1 MLIPA
6 LTFEEDRR
14 LKSKMENSNNPSL
27 SSVQDVAQSPEK
39 KSLGNKSTKKM
50 SPIKPN
56 AAKMPAKAAKK
67 QDATL
72 KKSTSSN
79 RTSTPN
85 DSMDS
90 LSGQGKAKTAMGIDL
105 DSVIRLFDSAHAALS
120 M

>member
-1 MLIPA
+1 
-6 LTFEEDRR
+6 
-14 LKSKMENSNNPSL
+14 MENSNRPTTL
-27 SSVQDVAQSPEK
+27 PQ
-39 KSLGNKSTKKM
+39 KM
-50 SPIKPN
+50 SPMKPN

-67 QDATL
+67 QGATL

-90 LSGQGKAKTAMGIDL
+90 LMADLESGQGKAKTAMGIDL
-105 DSVIRLFDSAHAALS
+105 DSIIRLFNSAHAALA

>member
-1 MLIPA
+1 
-6 LTFEEDRR
+6 
-14 LKSKMENSNNPSL
+14 MENSNRP
-27 SSVQDVAQSPEK
+27 
-39 KSLGNKSTKKM
+39 STKKM
-50 SPIKPN
+50 SPMKPN

-90 LSGQGKAKTAMGIDL
+90 LMADFESGQGKAKTAMGIDL
-105 DSVIRLFDSAHAALS
+105 DSIIRLFNSAHAALA

>member
-1 MLIPA
+1 
-6 LTFEEDRR
+6 
-14 LKSKMENSNNPSL
+14 MENSNRP
-27 SSVQDVAQSPEK
+27 
-39 KSLGNKSTKKM
+39 STKKM
-50 SPIKPN
+50 SPMKPN

-90 LSGQGKAKTAMGIDL
+90 LMADFESGQGKAKTAMGIDL
-105 DSVIRLFDSAHAALS
+105 DSVIRLFDSAHAALA

>member
-1 MLIPA
+1 
-6 LTFEEDRR
+6 
-14 LKSKMENSNNPSL
+14 MENSNRP
-27 SSVQDVAQSPEK
+27 
-39 KSLGNKSTKKM
+39 
-50 SPIKPN
+50 KPN

-67 QDATL
+67 QGATL

-90 LSGQGKAKTAMGIDL
+90 LMADFESGQGKAKTAMGIDL
-105 DSVIRLFDSAHAALS
+105 DYIIRLFNSAHAALA

>member
-1 MLIPA
+1 MIIPA

-14 LKSKMENSNNPSL
+14 LKSSSLNREDRELQQTNNS
-27 SSVQDVAQSPEK
+27 SS
-39 KSLGNKSTKKM
+39 STKKM
-50 SPIKPN
+50 SPMKPN

-67 QDATL
+67 QGATL

-90 LSGQGKAKTAMGIDL
+90 LMADFESGQGKAKTAMGIDL
-105 DSVIRLFDSAHAALS
+105 DSIIRLFNSAHAALA

>member
-1 MLIPA
+1 
-6 LTFEEDRR
+6 
-14 LKSKMENSNNPSL
+14 MENSNRP
-27 SSVQDVAQSPEK
+27 
-39 KSLGNKSTKKM
+39 
-50 SPIKPN
+50 KPN

-90 LSGQGKAKTAMGIDL
+90 LMADFESGQGKAKTAMGIDL
-105 DSVIRLFDSAHAALS
+105 DSIIRLFNSAHAALA

>member
-1 MLIPA
+1 
-6 LTFEEDRR
+6 
-14 LKSKMENSNNPSL
+14 MENSNQPS
-27 SSVQDVAQSPEK
+27 SSKVQDDVQSPEK

-67 QDATL
+67 QDTTL

-90 LSGQGKAKTAMGIDL
+90 LMADFESGQGKAKTAMGIDL
-105 DSVIRLFDSAHAALS
+105 DSIIRLFNSAHAALA